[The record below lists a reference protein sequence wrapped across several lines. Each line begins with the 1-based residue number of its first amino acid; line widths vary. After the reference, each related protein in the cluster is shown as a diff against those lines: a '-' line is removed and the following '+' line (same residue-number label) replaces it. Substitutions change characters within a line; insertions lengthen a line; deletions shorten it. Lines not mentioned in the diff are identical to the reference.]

1 LLPSKAVV
9 FYRDQRADCRPH
21 SQRQGQVTMPARF
34 RFCRSLRSDLLCA
47 AEITLGGLHRDVAK
61 KKLNLLQLAT
71 RGAAEAGT
79 TSPEIMRCEFADANL
94 TRELLDDVPDQ
105 LFGHS
110 FTPNSAS
117 AAHPPEETAHVDTGG
132 RGPFIQQ
139 AMHPLRNGNGPNVTG
154 LSSQVYDRPM
164 PFTLLE
170 VIKGQLC

>member
-1 LLPSKAVV
+1 
-9 FYRDQRADCRPH
+9 
-21 SQRQGQVTMPARF
+21 
-34 RFCRSLRSDLLCA
+34 
-47 AEITLGGLHRDVAK
+47 
-61 KKLNLLQLAT
+61 
-71 RGAAEAGT
+71 
-79 TSPEIMRCEFADANL
+79 
-94 TRELLDDVPDQ
+94 VPDQ

-154 LSSQVYDRPM
+154 LASQVYDRPM

-170 VIKGQLC
+170 LIKGQLC